1 MNPARPQRIQ
11 IFSVGKRKGDNRKS
25 PWVVRW
31 KVDGKETNRHFP
43 HKTVA
48 DRFRQD
54 LDRAHRSGERFDAK
68 AGLPVSWITPDV
80 PNVADWCKN
89 YLELDYADAEPR
101 SRRNLA
107 ETVIPLIERSTP
119 AKAPRL
125 DARQELKDWLAGQT
139 ELSANTRKWIDRWS
153 PRLDSLDRAALS
165 DILTQMKLRVDL
177 KASLGSETAKMR
189 VRQTRQILNAA
200 AAHGV
205 VDDLD
210 WPPIEK
216 GAKRKADWGNEL
228 AKQKTTIDVGTFEK
242 IVRASSN
249 SKRSSGRYR
258 CMTAFAGYCGL
269 RPSEIFALRVEDL
282 TLPEG
287 DGEGMVRVERASI
300 ATEDRWMPDDRE
312 TIGLPKSLRSIRE
325 VPLPAAMVA
334 EVRRWMEIRQVTSGP
349 LFNNTGS
356 PKHWPDSLRLACSK
370 LGREPLAPYDL
381 RKAYASNLVKNGFSI
396 AEVAELMG
404 HSVKVLL
411 EHYIHP
417 VEGTGET
424 VAARISNCFG
434 GTSLG

>member
-1 MNPARPQRIQ
+1 
-11 IFSVGKRKGDNRKS
+11 
-25 PWVVRW
+25 
-31 KVDGKETNRHFP
+31 
-43 HKTVA
+43 
-48 DRFRQD
+48 
-54 LDRAHRSGERFDAK
+54 
-68 AGLPVSWITPDV
+68 
-80 PNVADWCKN
+80 
-89 YLELDYADAEPR
+89 
-101 SRRNLA
+101 
-107 ETVIPLIERSTP
+107 
-119 AKAPRL
+119 
-125 DARQELKDWLAGQT
+125 
-139 ELSANTRKWIDRWS
+139 
-153 PRLDSLDRAALS
+153 
-165 DILTQMKLRVDL
+165 
-177 KASLGSETAKMR
+177 
-189 VRQTRQILNAA
+189 
-200 AAHGV
+200 
-205 VDDLD
+205 
-210 WPPIEK
+210 
-216 GAKRKADWGNEL
+216 
-228 AKQKTTIDVGTFEK
+228 
-242 IVRASSN
+242 
-249 SKRSSGRYR
+249 
-258 CMTAFAGYCGL
+258 MTAFAGYCGL